1 MTISNFKK
9 VFIIFSLVALV
20 LTFSS
25 CKGEAEDAVAQPE
38 NESVSDTAQQTE
50 KEEETE
56 ETQPEAEE
64 VTELESEEEPE
75 EETVPVDSEFKDL
88 LTGEPIAAE
97 QTQRPCAVV
106 INNIKESC
114 PQEGIGDAGII
125 YECVVEGGITR
136 LLAVYSD
143 YTALA
148 QTGSV
153 RSARRCFL
161 DLLPNHDAL
170 FIHAGGSA
178 DAYDVIAYRNTD
190 NLDGVNMYLPNS
202 FYRDEDRR
210 YSMGSEHSLM
220 IDGDGIVAGIEQLG
234 YRTQLS
240 EDYSS
245 PLNFLAAGEEPEMS
259 EESAMH
265 IYMSYNLSHNV
276 DYIYDEETDSYLRYQ
291 FNCDPHIDGT
301 TGEQLSF
308 TNILILSCKHESVND
323 AAGHID
329 IKMTG
334 AGEGYYINGG
344 AYTKIMWGRQ
354 TPYEP
359 FVFVTEDGAPL
370 YLEVG
375 KTAVNI
381 VSPYMFDEMELNKDA
396 E

>member
-1 MTISNFKK
+1 MIMNILKR
-9 VFIIFSLVALV
+9 VLVIFSIVILVMA
-20 LTFSS
+20 FSS
-25 CKGEAEDAVAQPE
+25 CSGEAEDAVVQPE
-38 NESVSDTAQQTE
+38 NESTE
-50 KEEETE
+50 EITETE
-56 ETQPEAEE
+56 EATQETQTEAEE
-64 VTELESEEEPE
+64 TTMAEESEEESTE
-75 EETVPVDSEFKDL
+75 QETVLADSEFKDL
-88 LTGEPIAAE
+88 LTGEPVASE

-106 INNIKESC
+106 INNLKESC

-125 YECVVEGGITR
+125 YECMVEGGITR

-178 DAYDVIAYRNTD
+178 DAYDVIDYRKTD

-210 YSMGSEHSLM
+210 YSMGTEHSLM

-234 YRTQLS
+234 YRTELNDS
-240 EDYSS
+240 YSS
-245 PLNFLAAGEEPEMS
+245 PYNFLAAGEEPELT
-259 EESAMH
+259 EGDAKH

-276 DYIYDEETDSYLRYQ
+276 DYIYDEESDTYLRYQ
-291 FNCDPHIDGT
+291 FNCEPHIDGT
-301 TGEQLSF
+301 TGQQLAF

-323 AAGHID
+323 TAGHID

-334 AGEGYYINGG
+334 AGEGYYVNGG
-344 AYTKIMWGRQ
+344 KYTKIMWGRQ

-359 FVFVTEDGAPL
+359 FVFVTEEGKAL

-381 VSPYMFDEMELNKDA
+381 VSTYMFDEMELNKDA